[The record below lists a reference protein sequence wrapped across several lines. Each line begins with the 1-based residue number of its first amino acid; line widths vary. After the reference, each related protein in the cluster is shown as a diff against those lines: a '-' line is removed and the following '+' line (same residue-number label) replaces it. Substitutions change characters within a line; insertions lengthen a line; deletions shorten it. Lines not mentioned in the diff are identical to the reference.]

1 VGIAEA
7 YHKIFKVFT
16 KLDSNNKSSGIG
28 LSIVKKII
36 DFIKEEFGWRVRK
49 KGTTFYFTIPKTNG
63 GS

>member
-1 VGIAEA
+1 M
-7 YHKIFKVFT
+7 T
-16 KLDSNNKSSGIG
+16 KFLKSSLLDSNNKSSGIG

-49 KGTTFYFTIPKTNG
+49 RTTFYFTIPKTNG

>member
-1 VGIAEA
+1 MGSEGIMT
-7 YHKIFKVFT
+7 KFFKV
-16 KLDSNNKSSGIG
+16 SEEAIINHGIG

-49 KGTTFYFTIPKTNG
+49 RGDYILFYIPKTNG